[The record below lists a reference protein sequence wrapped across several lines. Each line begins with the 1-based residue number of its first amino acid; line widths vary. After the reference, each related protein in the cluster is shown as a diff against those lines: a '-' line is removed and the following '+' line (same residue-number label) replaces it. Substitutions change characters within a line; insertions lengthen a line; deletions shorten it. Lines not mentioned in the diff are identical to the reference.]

1 MDENFQIRLL
11 TELLDVKKKLDDI
24 QKDISLIKLENS
36 ALRQQ
41 IQQNS
46 QIQQSHSSQNQSGQA
61 AQQPQTESSRGSF
74 DRGATSTHPRTGGL
88 APKDVAIEKFFYSG
102 AKK

>member
-1 MDENFQIRLL
+1 MDDGFELRIL
-11 TELLDVKKKLDDI
+11 TEILEIKKKLDDI
-24 QKDISLIKLENS
+24 QRDLNSMKSENVV
-36 ALRQQ
+36 LKQQ
-41 IQQNS
+41 IQ
-46 QIQQSHSSQNQSGQA
+46 SGSV
-61 AQQPQTESSRGSF
+61 QPQQESARGSF